1 MTSRLTG
8 QAVSVAVAL
17 LVLAGSCSV
26 VIDASAAR
34 VKDIAAIK
42 GVRENQIIGYGLVVG
57 LNGTGDRENTA
68 FTVQSL
74 TSLLGQMGIGV
85 EPEAVKVRNVAAVM
99 VTALLHP
106 FARTG
111 TQIDATVSSLG
122 DASSL
127 EGGTLLMTPLHGSDA
142 QVYAIGQGPI
152 SIGGFSAGG
161 GGSSV
166 QKNHPTV
173 GRLAGGVTVEREL
186 AYSIEGRS
194 HFELALARAD
204 FTTALR
210 VAGAINDHFGLSIA
224 TARDAG
230 TLELTVPAASSEDI
244 VGFLATVESLTVEP
258 DRTARVVL
266 NERTGT
272 VVMGAEVAIS
282 RVAVSHG
289 NLSVTISTTREVSQP
304 NPFGGGRT
312 VPFTNTDVSAVEEGG
327 NLALVGGPVTVD
339 ELIRGLNALGVT
351 PRDLIA
357 ILQAIRAAGA
367 LSAEMEI
374 L

>member
-1 MTSRLTG
+1 MTRRLRK
-8 QAVSVAVAL
+8 AIVAMAASAL
-17 LVLAGSCSV
+17 ALAGFFGATGDV
-26 VIDASAAR
+26 AAAR

-57 LNGTGDRENTA
+57 LNGTGDREKTE

-85 EPEAVKVRNVAAVM
+85 DPDAVRVRNVAAVM
-99 VTALLHP
+99 VTAMLHP

-122 DASSL
+122 DSSSL
-127 EGGTLLMTPLHGSDA
+127 EGGTLLMTPLHGSDG
-142 QVYAIGQGPI
+142 QVYAIGQGPL

-194 HFELALARAD
+194 RFELALARAD

-210 VAGAINDHFGLSIA
+210 LAAAINGHFGMATA

-230 TLELTVPAASSEDI
+230 TLELTVPAAYDRDV
-244 VGFLATVESLTVEP
+244 VGFLATVESLTVDP

-289 NLSVTISTTREVSQP
+289 NLSVTIATTQEVSQP

-312 VPFTNTDVSAVEEGG
+312 VPFRNTDVTAVEEGG

-339 ELIRGLNALGVT
+339 ELVRGLNALGVT

-367 LSAEMEI
+367 LSAEME
-374 L
+374 LL

>member
-8 QAVSVAVAL
+8 QAVSVVVAL
-17 LVLAGSCSV
+17 LILAGSFPV
-26 VIDASAAR
+26 AIDASAAR

-85 EPEAVKVRNVAAVM
+85 DPGAVKVRNVAAVM
-99 VTALLHP
+99 VTAMLHP

-194 HFELALARAD
+194 RFELALARAD

-210 VAGAINDHFGLSIA
+210 VAAAINDHFGFPIA

-230 TLELTVPAASSEDI
+230 TLELAVPASSAADI

-289 NLSVTISTTREVSQP
+289 NLSVTIATTREVSQP

-312 VPFTNTDVSAVEEGG
+312 VPFANTDVSAVEEGG

-367 LSAEMEI
+367 LSAEME
-374 L
+374 LL